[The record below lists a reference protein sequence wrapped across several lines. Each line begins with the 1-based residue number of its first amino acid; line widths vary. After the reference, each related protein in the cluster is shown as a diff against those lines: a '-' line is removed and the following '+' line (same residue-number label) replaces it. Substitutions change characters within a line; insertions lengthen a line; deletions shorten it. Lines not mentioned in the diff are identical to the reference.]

1 MKPNCIKKKKKVLR
15 GNLLKQG
22 DPYLEAERMCLPDQR
37 KLMLRKTSRDQE
49 EWQRSNVDTNV
60 NPASPGRLLT
70 ISWTSAPAACQARWR
85 PSRFGHPQPP
95 WTRADPL
102 SWWMATG
109 RQNRGWLMDKS
120 NPFQWFSGIFWEE
133 NSRKRWAFCW
143 FDRSG
148 LGLCDL
154 GMWEYSRLI
163 LEIQIDDGRVLGYW
177 LNLHYPYTWWRG
189 SRAGNTA
196 PVQSVRPRQP
206 TLFNTDP
213 LNLVPLI
220 ALPTVFSQ

>member
-1 MKPNCIKKKKKVLR
+1 MWTRTWIQLLQGVSWPSAGPQHQLPARPGEGQAGLDIPSLR
-15 GNLLKQG
+15 GPVLI
-22 DPYLEAERMCLPDQR
+22 P
-37 KLMLRKTSRDQE
+37 
-49 EWQRSNVDTNV
+49 
-60 NPASPGRLLT
+60 SP
-70 ISWTSAPAACQARWR
+70 
-85 PSRFGHPQPP
+85 
-95 WTRADPL
+95 RADPL

-177 LNLHYPYTWWRG
+177 LNLHHPYTWWRG